1 MVRGSFLSV
10 GSKVSIVVIGGG
22 RLGFFN
28 FPFMLLT
35 VLGLVAVAAIGET
48 DVRTGNKFAGADS
61 SSSVY
66 ISVFDLD
73 LDFFP
78 GTLRRERTDHGRF

>member
-1 MVRGSFLSV
+1 M
-10 GSKVSIVVIGGG
+10 VIGVG
-22 RLGFFN
+22 RLGVFN

-35 VLGLVAVAAIGET
+35 VLGLVAVAGIGDT
-48 DVRTGNKFAGADS
+48 DVRTGNKFVGADS
-61 SSSVY
+61 SSSVC
-66 ISVFDLD
+66 ILVFDVD